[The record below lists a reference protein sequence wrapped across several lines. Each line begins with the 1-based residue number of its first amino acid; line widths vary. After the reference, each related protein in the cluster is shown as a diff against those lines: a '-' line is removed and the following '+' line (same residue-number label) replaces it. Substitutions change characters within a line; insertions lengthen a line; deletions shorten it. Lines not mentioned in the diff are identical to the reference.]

1 MRDRTTIGAIGGAA
15 LTVLCLGSATGASSR
30 TLGTY
35 SYASGKTTGTM
46 TVTDMSA
53 CQRKEALGC
62 MSAARPLKV
71 AIHTINGASGNDC
84 DLDAV
89 EETVGRIGG
98 PAGLKTMLVIQDD
111 RSKGKPNLSIA
122 FAKGVATV
130 EPQDGGDAI
139 GCGAGV
145 GYGGRWR
152 LKGR

>member
-1 MRDRTTIGAIGGAA
+1 MIGDHITIGAALAA
-15 LTVLCLGSATGASSR
+15 LAALCLVAAPDAEAQ

-35 SYASGKTTGTM
+35 TYASGRTTGTM

-53 CQRKEALGC
+53 CQRKDALGC
-62 MSAARPLKV
+62 MSAARPLRV
-71 AIHTINGASGNDC
+71 SIHTINGSSGNDC

-89 EETVGRIGG
+89 EETAGRIGG
-98 PAGLKTMLVIQDD
+98 PGGLKTMLVIEDD

-130 EPQDGGDAI
+130 EPQDGGDGI

>member
-1 MRDRTTIGAIGGAA
+1 MGDRTTIVAIGVA
-15 LTVLCLGSATGASSR
+15 LAGVCLGAATGASAQA
-30 TLGTY
+30 LGTY
-35 SYASGKTTGTM
+35 TYASGKTTGTM

-53 CQRKEALGC
+53 CQLKDALGC
-62 MSAARPLKV
+62 MSAARPIKV
-71 AIHTINGASGNDC
+71 SIHTVNGASGNDC

-98 PAGLKTMLVIQDD
+98 PAALKTMLVIQDD
-111 RSKGKPNLSIA
+111 RSKGKPNLVIA
-122 FAKGVATV
+122 FAKGVANV
-130 EPQDGGDAI
+130 EPQDGGDGI